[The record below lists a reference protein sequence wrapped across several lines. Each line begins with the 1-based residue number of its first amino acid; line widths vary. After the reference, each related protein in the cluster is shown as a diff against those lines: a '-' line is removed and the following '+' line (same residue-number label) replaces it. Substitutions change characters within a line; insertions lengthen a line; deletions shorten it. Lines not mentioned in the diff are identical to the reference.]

1 MKLYWQEHK
10 NTFFLTII
18 NLVRNY
24 DDAYEDMATVS
35 DKIIQGLQEAV
46 KVTGLNVYMYRDA
59 AFSSFII

>member
-1 MKLYWQEHK
+1 
-10 NTFFLTII
+10 
-18 NLVRNY
+18 LVRNY

-46 KVTGLNVYMYRDA
+46 KVTGLNVYVYRDA